1 MKRFTPFFIIIIGV
15 LCIVPL
21 VFLSITTQEDRED
34 TLGISIRSP
43 YIDDDGLAFVWH
55 VENKGQE
62 DVSFSADSIAQVKIN
77 STGYFLPTEPV
88 TLQPG
93 EVYELPID
101 IAAAYIRTNGSNTI
115 EVTASSEDGT
125 EATFRQTVKREADI
139 E

>member
-1 MKRFTPFFIIIIGV
+1 MKRFTSFFIVIIGV

-21 VFLSITTQEDRED
+21 VFLSIATQEDRED

-62 DVSFSADSIAQVKIN
+62 DVSFSADSI
-77 STGYFLPTEPV
+77 GYFLPTEPV

-115 EVTASSEDGT
+115 EVTASSENGT